1 MHHDNNFT
9 EPVFYVPGHLEAG
22 RAPVILDAAIRDG
35 GGEYRGTYMLQSLSD
50 VRKTYPDARIG
61 DLETVMEEKRQFYR
75 RVFSEITEDEF
86 RHALGLMPPVD
97 WQRTESAESFK
108 MSERLFANITAIYC
122 RLGARYFRF
131 NDGVTMS
138 HAHIVDHVQ
147 RKIAA

>member
-1 MHHDNNFT
+1 MHHDINFT
-9 EPVFYVPGHLEAG
+9 EPIFYVPGHLDPG

-35 GGEYRGTYMLQSLSD
+35 GGEYRGTYMQQSLSD

-61 DLETVMEEKRQFYR
+61 ELKTVMEEK
-75 RVFSEITEDEF
+75 
-86 RHALGLMPPVD
+86 
-97 WQRTESAESFK
+97 
-108 MSERLFANITAIYC
+108 RLFANITAIYC

-131 NDGVTMS
+131 NDGVTMR